1 MKSLPLG
8 FVALVLVLAALMPV
22 WAGGGSEDRSESLQ
36 VVATT
41 QIVGDVVRNVSGDR
55 VELIVLMDQGE
66 NPHSYQ
72 ATVNEL
78 RAIEDADLVFINGFG
93 LEEGLIGDLEPAAG
107 DRLVVVSQGIVPI
120 AGGHHDHGDDHGDEH
135 GEDHD
140 DEHDEDHG
148 DEHDEHDE
156 DHGDEDHDDDHDD
169 EHGDEHDEDHE
180 HGEDHDD
187 ESLAYDPHVWIDPNN
202 VMIWADNIAAA
213 LSSVDRSGS
222 EFYTQN
228 AAAYRSQLQAV
239 DAELRAAFVDLPSRE
254 LVVDHDAFAYFAR
267 AYDFET
273 VATIIP
279 GFSDASEPSVRD
291 IAEVVE
297 TLRDHRAPAIFVGR
311 QASPAL
317 VRLAEVI
324 SREVGRPIA
333 VVPLLTGTLA
343 PSGEPGDTYLG
354 FLRYN
359 ADQLIAGL
367 SN

>member
-8 FVALVLVLAALMPV
+8 FVALVLALAATMSV
-22 WAGGGSEDRSESLQ
+22 WAGGESEERSESLH

-55 VELIVLMDQGE
+55 VELTVLMDQGE
-66 NPHSYQ
+66 NPHAYQ
-72 ATVNEL
+72 VTVNEL

-120 AGGHHDHGDDHGDEH
+120 AGGHHDHDDDDEHGDDDHGDDHDDDHDHDDEH
-135 GEDHD
+135 GDEDHD
-140 DEHDEDHG
+140 DEHDEDH
-148 DEHDEHDE
+148 
-156 DHGDEDHDDDHDD
+156 
-169 EHGDEHDEDHE
+169 
-180 HGEDHDD
+180 DHDD

-279 GFSDASEPSVRD
+279 GFSDAAEPSARD

-297 TLRDHRAPAIFVGR
+297 TLRDHRTPAIFVGR

>member
-1 MKSLPLG
+1 MKSFTSGLA
-8 FVALVLVLAALMPV
+8 ALVLVLAATMSV

-55 VELIVLMDQGE
+55 VELTVLMDQGE
-66 NPHSYQ
+66 NPHAYQ
-72 ATVNEL
+72 LTVDDL

-120 AGGHHDHGDDHGDEH
+120 AGEHHDHDDDHGDEHGEDDHADEDEEHADEDEEH

-148 DEHDEHDE
+148 DEHEE
-156 DHGDEDHDDDHDD
+156 
-169 EHGDEHDEDHE
+169 
-180 HGEDHDD
+180 

-202 VMIWADNIAAA
+202 VMIWADNVAAA
-213 LSSVDRSGS
+213 LSSIDRSGS
-222 EFYTQN
+222 ESYTQN

-254 LVVDHDAFAYFAR
+254 LVVDHDAFAYFA
-267 AYDFET
+267 
-273 VATIIP
+273 
-279 GFSDASEPSVRD
+279 
-291 IAEVVE
+291 
-297 TLRDHRAPAIFVGR
+297 
-311 QASPAL
+311 
-317 VRLAEVI
+317 EVI

-343 PSGEPGDTYLG
+343 PGGEPGDTYLG

-359 ADQLIAGL
+359 VDQLIAGL

>member
-22 WAGGGSEDRSESLQ
+22 WAGGESEDRSESLQ

-55 VELIVLMDQGE
+55 VKLIVLMDQGE

-72 ATVNEL
+72 VTVNEL

-93 LEEGLIGDLEPAAG
+93 LEEDLIGDLEPAAG

-120 AGGHHDHGDDHGDEH
+120 AGGRHDHDDDDHVDDDEHGDD
-135 GEDHD
+135 DHD

-148 DEHDEHDE
+148 DEHD
-156 DHGDEDHDDDHDD
+156 DHDDDHADEHDD
-169 EHGDEHDEDHE
+169 EHGD
-180 HGEDHDD
+180 DHDD

-239 DAELRAAFVDLPSRE
+239 DVELRAAFVDLPSRE
-254 LVVDHDAFAYFAR
+254 LVIDHDAFAYFAR

-279 GFSDASEPSVRD
+279 GTSDAAEPSARD

-297 TLRDHRAPAIFVGR
+297 TLRDHRTPAIFVGR
-311 QASPAL
+311 QATPAL
-317 VRLAEVI
+317 VRLADVI

>member
-1 MKSLPLG
+1 MKSLTSGLT
-8 FVALVLVLAALMPV
+8 ALVLVLAATMSV
-22 WAGGGSEDRSESLQ
+22 WAGGKSEDRSESLQ

-55 VELIVLMDQGE
+55 VELTVLMDQGE
-66 NPHSYQ
+66 NPHAYQ
-72 ATVNEL
+72 LTVDDL

-107 DRLVVVSQGIVPI
+107 DRLVVISQGIVPI
-120 AGGHHDHGDDHGDEH
+120 AGEHHDHDDDHGDEH
-135 GEDHD
+135 GEDDHA
-140 DEHDEDHG
+140 DEDEDHA
-148 DEHDEHDE
+148 E
-156 DHGDEDHDDDHDD
+156 
-169 EHGDEHDEDHE
+169 E

-187 ESLAYDPHVWIDPNN
+187 EDGEDHDEEHGDEHEEESLAYDPHVWIDPNN
-202 VMIWADNIAAA
+202 VMIWADNVAAA
-213 LSSVDRSGS
+213 LSSIDRSGS
-222 EFYTQN
+222 ESYTQN

-279 GFSDASEPSVRD
+279 GLSDAAEPSARD

-343 PSGEPGDTYLG
+343 PGGEPGDTYLG